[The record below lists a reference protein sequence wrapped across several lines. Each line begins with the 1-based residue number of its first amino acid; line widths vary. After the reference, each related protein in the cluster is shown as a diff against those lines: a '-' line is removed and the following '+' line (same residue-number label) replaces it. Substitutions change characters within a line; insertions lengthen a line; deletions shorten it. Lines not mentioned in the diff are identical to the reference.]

1 MTKKR
6 LFFLIGLALL
16 AAVVLA
22 SCRKQE
28 ELDLTSDAQ
37 IARPTA
43 SAEAQPSPTIA
54 SEPATT
60 PTATP
65 QIVYD
70 WPPQL
75 VYSSLAPGKEVKLDD
90 AITVRF
96 DQPMDQDSVEDAF
109 SITRADGESPLDGL
123 YEWPRPD
130 TLIFTPEDTLERH
143 QRYNVQIDETAEAE
157 SGRPVQESYS
167 LQVETVGF
175 LEVSQ
180 TIPED
185 GADDVQTDAV
195 ITVMFNRPVVPLV
208 GSGQQADLPQPLT
221 FQPAVEG
228 TGEWTSTS
236 IYRFTPA
243 EPLAGATQY
252 QVTVEAGLEDTT
264 GGLLAEAFNW
274 RFTTLR
280 PDVVETS
287 PDAGAVDVN
296 PTQPISVTFNMPMDP
311 ASTEAAISLDPAI
324 SAAFAWTA
332 DGRQVGVIPET
343 RLQLGT
349 EYRLT
354 IADSARSANGQAS
367 MSDPAVIDFTTVPF
381 PGVIRTEPGSGE
393 TAHIY
398 QRGVN
403 VQFASPMDFATLED
417 KVRIE
422 PAPDEV
428 SYFLEGEG
436 TFLFVD
442 FDLLRNTAYTV
453 SIPGSAADPYGNTL
467 GEDYVWRF
475 ETPGFAPLV
484 SLNLPSQISQL
495 STSHPTD
502 VDVIHRNVSSF
513 DAQLYDA
520 ALPIQPLLQP
530 FMEFE
535 PAGEPLRSWSIPL
548 ESAQD
553 VAGVQ
558 TLSLANGD
566 VLPAGVYFL
575 ELDAPEI
582 DQDQRFWQNLS
593 NLIVVADTNLVVK
606 EMFGAVHVWATDLAT
621 GQPAA
626 GRNLTLYDNF
636 GAFVGT
642 ATTDE
647 NGLAT
652 IDYTSPTDQLQG
664 VLVVSNEP
672 GQPGFGV
679 ASTNWEQGI
688 SPWEFG
694 LEAAFSDEPPR
705 FAYLYTDRPIYR
717 PGDTVH
723 FKGILRDTDYGRY
736 PLPTESVVTAGLDF
750 ISAFEELN
758 WELELTAD
766 ANGEFSG
773 EYEIPEDAGLG
784 NYRLYL
790 KDVDVWNDRTFTVAE
805 YRRPEFQ
812 VTATADQDEALRG
825 ETVDVAV
832 EASYFFG
839 GPASDLDIHWTIYE
853 DSYVPP
859 WEGPY
864 YSFGDSGR
872 FFDSDGLPPPG
883 FGGAFGNFVTSG
895 EGVTDAEGRL
905 VVTLPADLLDEVE
918 AGSRIV
924 SLEASVFDIS
934 NFPISA
940 RAEVV
945 FHAAETYVGVVM
957 GDRVATAGTGTNVD
971 VITVDWD
978 GQPVAD
984 SKVEVVFYRREW
996 EPFRDDTFGQYVTRW
1011 EPVDTEI
1018 ERATV
1023 TTDDLGQGSVEF
1035 VPPEGGVYLA
1045 VATVSDDAGR
1055 SQTSTT
1061 TMWVAD
1067 SNFVGWRTDDR
1078 EKRMELVADKS
1089 EYRPGD
1095 VARVLVQSPFA
1106 GPVNAWLTIERG
1118 GLIEQRI
1125 ITLQSSSDVLEI
1137 PITSHFA
1144 PNVHVSVAAVKGV
1157 DETNPYA
1164 DMRLGITELVVS
1176 PEQLALNLS
1185 LTPQSDRFEP
1195 GDTAAYEMVVTDYQ
1209 GRPVQAN
1216 FSLALVDLAVLTLKP
1231 DNAPHILEAFYDRQ
1245 PIRSRTGSG
1254 LIISGEGLEVEIP
1267 LEQLGLGGGGGGG
1280 ELEAEAS
1287 FALQDEEDEGVRRD
1301 FPDTAYWEAQVSTDA
1316 DGRATFEIPLPDTV
1330 TTWRL
1335 SSKAVS
1341 DHAATNE
1348 TLVGQ
1353 SEADIVST
1361 LPLLIRPVTPRFFT
1375 VGDELQIGAAV
1386 HNNTEESLDVTVSLE
1401 TSGLTLG
1408 SPAEQEVSIE
1418 AGGSELVRWEAT
1430 VDDVPFADLTFRA
1443 EGGDY
1448 RDATKP
1454 TFGIAPD
1461 QLVPVVRFTGEDV
1474 VGTSGVLDEAGRR
1487 VEAVLLPPE
1496 VDERQ
1501 GQVAMQLNP
1510 SLAAALTEALDYLNE
1525 LEQRP
1530 ACAHAVTDQ
1539 LLANVATAL
1548 AVQKLELDD
1557 SALATQLDKAITQG
1571 IDQLESLQKRTGGW
1585 GWCYS
1590 ERTDPFLSAYAQF
1603 ALAKARQAGYEVD
1616 NQVFIGAI
1624 RYLNGQIEE
1633 IDSLTERYE
1642 VNRQAWFLY
1651 VLAESEQGNFE
1662 AMDELFLE
1670 RRALLDPYARALLAV
1685 AYESVGGSD
1694 NQIALLADLNDSAI
1708 ISASGA
1714 HWEDA
1719 EPDWDN
1725 LSSDIRGT
1733 AMIIEALA
1741 RLDPDNLLAPN
1752 AVRWLMVARTAGHWP
1767 TGQENAWSILALT
1780 EWMAASGEL
1789 EADYDYRVD
1798 VNGAELSSGH
1808 FDRNNITESEEL
1820 SVPTGELLLEE
1831 TNFLDFQR
1839 GEGDGRLYYTTHVD
1853 SFISAENL
1861 EPVNRGVIVQRAYF
1875 DADCDPEESE
1885 CQPISEIGAGQQVR
1899 VELTIIVPNDLV
1911 YAVVEDHFPAGAE
1924 AIDPGLETS
1933 VSGAGGEVQ
1942 RVNEDYIWGYWGWWF
1957 FNRIE
1962 YRDDR
1967 VVFLSDFL
1975 PAGTYQYSYTLQ
1987 TAIPGEYQVNPAT
2000 AREEFFPEVFGRSEG
2015 FLFTI
2020 AE

>member
-1 MTKKR
+1 M
-6 LFFLIGLALL
+6 GLALL
-16 AAVVLA
+16 AAFVLA
-22 SCRKQE
+22 SCRRQE
-28 ELDLTSDAQ
+28 EAT
-37 IARPTA
+37 PTTA
-43 SAEAQPSPTIA
+43 AEISVPTVETAAETTVETTALPSPTA
-54 SEPATT
+54 EPEPA
-60 PTATP
+60 PE
-65 QIVYD
+65 IVYD

-75 VYSSLAPGKEVKLDD
+75 VFSSLAPGEEVMLDGD
-90 AITVRF
+90 ITLRF
-96 DQPMDQDSVEDAF
+96 DQPMDEASVESAF
-109 SITRADGESPLDGL
+109 SLTEADEDTPLEGDF
-123 YEWPRPD
+123 EWPRPD
-130 TLIFTPEDTLERH
+130 TLIFTPGDSLARK
-143 QRYNVQIDETAEAE
+143 QRYQVQIEETAAART
-157 SGRPVQESYS
+157 GRTLREPYS
-167 LQVETVGF
+167 LQVESVGF

-180 TIPED
+180 VIPGD
-185 GADDVQTDAV
+185 GTNDVQTDAA

-208 GSGQQADLPQPLT
+208 STAQQADLPQPLT
-221 FQPAVEG
+221 FQPDVEG
-228 TGEWTSTS
+228 TGEWVSTS

-252 QVTVEAGLEDTT
+252 EATVAAGLEDTT
-264 GGLLAEAFNW
+264 GGLLAEEFSW
-274 RFTTLR
+274 RFTTLS
-280 PDVVETS
+280 PDVIETPFDTEAVNVS
-287 PDAGAVDVN
+287 PTGS
-296 PTQPISVTFNMPMDP
+296 ISITFNMPMDQ
-311 ASTEAAISLDPAI
+311 ASTEAAISFDPPV
-324 SAAFAWTA
+324 SASYTWSS
-332 DGRQVGVIPET
+332 DGRQVGVNPNT
-343 RLQLGT
+343 QLQLETG
-349 EYRLT
+349 YVLT
-354 IADSARSANGQAS
+354 VAESARSANGQAN
-367 MSDPAVIDFTTVPF
+367 MARPAVRRFTTVPF
-381 PGVIRTEPGSGE
+381 PGVIRTEPQAGQI
-393 TAHIY
+393 AHIY

-403 VQFASPMDFATLED
+403 VRFASPMDFATLED

-422 PAPDEV
+422 PAPDDV
-428 SYFLEGEG
+428 SYRLDGEG
-436 TFLFVD
+436 AFLFVN
-442 FDLLRNTAYTV
+442 FDLLRNATYTV
-453 SIPGSAADPYGNTL
+453 TIPGMAADPYGNTI
-467 GEDYVWRF
+467 GDDYVWHF
-475 ETPGFAPLV
+475 QTPGFAPLA

-495 STSHPTD
+495 SASYPTD
-502 VDVIHRNVSSF
+502 VEVIHRNVSHL
-513 DAQLYDA
+513 DAQLHDA
-520 ALPIQPLLQP
+520 GLPIQELLLP
-530 FMEFE
+530 HLEFE
-535 PAGEPLRSWSIPL
+535 PAGEPLRTWSIPL
-548 ESAQD
+548 ESVHD

-558 TLSLANGD
+558 TLSLADGG
-566 VLPAGVYFL
+566 VLPSGVYFL
-575 ELDAPEI
+575 EIDAPEI
-582 DQDQRFWQNLS
+582 DPNHRFWQNLG

-606 EMFGAVHVWATDLAT
+606 EMFGAVHVWATDLST

-636 GAFVGT
+636 GALVGT
-642 ATTDE
+642 ATTDGS
-647 NGLAT
+647 GLASF
-652 IDYTSPTDQLQG
+652 DYSPPTDQLQG
-664 VLVVSNEP
+664 VLVISNEP
-672 GQPGFGV
+672 GQEGFGA
-679 ASTNWEQGI
+679 ASTNWDQGI

-694 LEAAFSDEPPR
+694 LEMGFSDEPGR

-736 PLPTESVVTAGLDF
+736 PLPSESTVTVGLDF
-750 ISAFEELN
+750 LSAFEQLS
-758 WELELTAD
+758 WELEVTAD

-773 EYEIPEDAGLG
+773 EYQIPEDAGLG

-790 KDVDVWNDRTFTVAE
+790 TDRDVWNERTFTVAE

-812 VTATADQDEALRG
+812 VTATAEREEALRG
-825 ETVDVAV
+825 ETVDVV
-832 EASYFFG
+832 IEASYFFG
-839 GPASDLDIHWTIYE
+839 GAAADLEAFWTIYE
-853 DSYVPP
+853 DSYVLP
-859 WEGPY
+859 WDGPY
-864 YSFGDSGR
+864 YSFGDSAR

-883 FGGAFGNFVTSG
+883 FGGTFGNLVASG
-895 EGVTDAEGRL
+895 EGTTDGEGRL
-905 VVTLPADLLDEVE
+905 VITLPADLLDEVE
-918 AGSRIV
+918 PGSRTV
-924 SLEASVFDIS
+924 SVEASVLDITD
-934 NFPISA
+934 FPISS
-940 RAEVV
+940 RTEVV

-957 GDRVATAGTGTNVD
+957 GDSVATVGSGANVD

-978 GQPVAD
+978 GRPVAEGE
-984 SKVEVVFYRREW
+984 VEVVFYRREW
-996 EPFRDDTFGQYVTRW
+996 EPFRDDTFGRYVTRW
-1011 EPVDTEI
+1011 ETVDTEV

-1061 TMWVAD
+1061 TLWVAD
-1067 SNFVGWRTDDR
+1067 SNFVGWRTDGR
-1078 EKRMELVADKS
+1078 EKRMDLVADKT

-1095 VARVLVQSPFA
+1095 VARILVQSPFA
-1106 GPVNAWLTIERG
+1106 GTVNAWLTIERG

-1125 ITLQSSSDVLEI
+1125 ITLQSNSDILEI

-1144 PNVHVSVAAVKGV
+1144 PNVHVSVAAVKGI

-1185 LTPQSDRFEP
+1185 LTPQSDQFQP

-1209 GRPVQAN
+1209 GRPVQAS

-1231 DNAPHILEAFYDRQ
+1231 DNAPHILDAFYERQ

-1267 LEQLGLGGGGGGG
+1267 LEQFGMGGGGGGG
-1280 ELEAEAS
+1280 DVEAEAS

-1301 FPDTAYWEAQVSTDA
+1301 FPDTAYWEAQVSTDG
-1316 DGRATFEIPLPDTV
+1316 DGRATFEIPLPDTT

-1341 DHAATNE
+1341 DYAATNE

-1353 SEADIVST
+1353 TKADIVAT

-1401 TSGLTLG
+1401 ASGLTLG
-1408 SPAEQEVSIE
+1408 GPAEQEVSIA
-1418 AGGSELVRWEAT
+1418 AGGSELVRWGVT
-1430 VDDVPFADLTFRA
+1430 VDDVSFADLTFRA

-1454 TFGIAPD
+1454 TFGIPPE

-1501 GQVAMQLNP
+1501 GQVAIQLNP
-1510 SLAAALTEALDYLNE
+1510 SLAAALIETLNYLND
-1525 LEQRP
+1525 LEARP

-1539 LLANVATAL
+1539 LLANVTTAL
-1548 AVQKLELDD
+1548 AVQKLDLDDAALAPELDKLI
-1557 SALATQLDKAITQG
+1557 SQG
-1571 IDQLESLQKRTGGW
+1571 IDQLESLQKSTGGW
-1585 GWCYS
+1585 GWCHTT
-1590 ERTDPFLSAYAQF
+1590 RTDPYLSAYAQF
-1603 ALAKARQAGYEVD
+1603 ALAKARQADYEVD
-1616 NQVFIGAI
+1616 DSVFNGAI
-1624 RYLNGQIEE
+1624 RYLNGQIEA
-1633 IDSLTERYE
+1633 IGGLTERYE
-1642 VNRQAWFLY
+1642 VNRQAWFLH
-1651 VLAESEQGNFE
+1651 VLAESGESDVA
-1662 AMDELFLE
+1662 AMDELFAE

-1685 AYESVGGSD
+1685 AYEAAGGSP
-1694 NQIALLADLNDSAI
+1694 NQSALLADLNDSAI

-1733 AMIIEALA
+1733 AMVINALA
-1741 RLDPDNLLAPN
+1741 RLDPDNLMAPN

-1808 FDRNNITESEEL
+1808 FDRGNITESEEL
-1820 SVPTGELLLEE
+1820 SVPVSTLILDE

-1839 GEGDGRLYYTTHVD
+1839 GGGDGRLYYTTHLD

-1861 EPVNRGVIVQRAYF
+1861 DPVSRGITVERAYF
-1875 DADCDPEESE
+1875 DAACDPEESV
-1885 CQPISEIGAGQQVR
+1885 CQPISEIEAGQQVR
-1899 VELTIIVPNDLV
+1899 VELTIIAPNDLV

-1933 VSGAGGEVQ
+1933 VSDAGGTVQ
-1942 RVNEDYIWGYWGWWF
+1942 RVDEEYTYGYWGWWF

-1987 TAIPGEYQVNPAT
+1987 TAIPGEYQVTPAT
-2000 AREEFFPEVFGRSEG
+2000 AREEFFPEVFGRSDG
-2015 FLFTI
+2015 FLFSI
-2020 AE
+2020 VERPE